1 MSLFN
6 IFRDVLQEAISV
18 APNKYLHFLSDAV
31 RSVESASITYPI
43 LSQYIKKMQ
52 KIVSRSNFALNA
64 DHTNEFV
71 QLLGEAHFFLLCAER
86 GISLNRVPEGTNK
99 TPDFHHPTNDIDI
112 YFEIKTPSVVDGR
125 IGINRALESFL
136 DAQIELEKQVAAGK
150 RVASAISVIQPYG
163 DRPYK
168 SNNGIISAVIET
180 LIEKTRQNIKLEQFI
195 NPNTFLVVNLC
206 LIPPFRTDNYVLRPA
221 YCDDYMFSK
230 ALSGDL
236 WMVAFAKPGM
246 LVYGCPEFEG
256 KPAIEGIIDKCGIL
270 TDPDFNN
277 ISGLLFM
284 VHPWGKNPEIW
295 GLFRSTDYFQ
305 WEDKIPTVHMAIS
318 KLAQDNWNDDKDSNG
333 WQLQG

>member
-1 MSLFN
+1 
-6 IFRDVLQEAISV
+6 
-18 APNKYLHFLSDAV
+18 
-31 RSVESASITYPI
+31 
-43 LSQYIKKMQ
+43 
-52 KIVSRSNFALNA
+52 
-64 DHTNEFV
+64 
-71 QLLGEAHFFLLCAER
+71 
-86 GISLNRVPEGTNK
+86 
-99 TPDFHHPTNDIDI
+99 
-112 YFEIKTPSVVDGR
+112 
-125 IGINRALESFL
+125 
-136 DAQIELEKQVAAGK
+136 
-150 RVASAISVIQPYG
+150 VASAISVIKPYV

-168 SNNGIISAVIET
+168 SDNGIISAVIET
-180 LIEKTRQNIKLEQFI
+180 LIEKTRRNIKLEQFI
-195 NPNTFLVVNLC
+195 NPNTFLDINLC
-206 LIPPFRTDNYVLRPA
+206 LIPSLRTDNYVLRPA